1 MDKKVNKNRER
12 RMRII
17 NQILNTIINS
27 SEKEIRIDYKKLISL
42 ISFEKGVS
50 KRTAKEYIDIL
61 IDIEKVELKNGKLLA
76 KIETFK

>member
-1 MDKKVNKNRER
+1 
-12 RMRII
+12 MRII